1 MLAKGGLQ
9 WAKARD
15 PALIGVLPS
24 LAGAEGRERH
34 DSYCDRSCKGQ
45 GVPVISEDLT
55 FVLSHRSHSLKSQA
69 RPSLTNHPINLG
81 RSLER
86 DR

>member
-24 LAGAEGRERH
+24 LAGAEGREAMIYTVIEAVE
-34 DSYCDRSCKGQ
+34 DKAYRS
-45 GVPVISEDLT
+45 
-55 FVLSHRSHSLKSQA
+55 
-69 RPSLTNHPINLG
+69 SLTGVGFNICTQP
-81 RSLER
+81 
-86 DR
+86 